1 MIYNPTQNGSS
12 GGSEKKYK
20 ITINSEL
27 YTCTK
32 NSAQAGSF
40 VGLAYSDKYTYSPD
54 ETVVR
59 TASGMTVPIFTVK
72 QNGVEY
78 PNSGRMFLSFVMPA
92 EDVTI

>member
-1 MIYNPTQNGSS
+1 MILS
-12 GGSEKKYK
+12 GMVGTTSGETKKEYK
-20 ITINSEL
+20 ITVNSEL

-32 NSAQAGSF
+32 TSAQAGSF
-40 VGLAYSDKYTYSPD
+40 VGLSYSDKYSYSTD
-54 ETVVR
+54 ETVVS

-78 PNSGRMFLSFVMPA
+78 PSSGRMFLSFVMPA